1 MYTEAQIVEQ
11 LKENLHTSISIL
23 DALYSCQK
31 KMYASVVERNW
42 DTVQIETDNMNQY
55 THEFSENEKIRETF
69 ISSYLKSET
78 KFYIGK
84 SSFYTLTNTF
94 SKQAREELN
103 TLYREIKRLLILSKS
118 ENDILNAYI
127 ISAKTIV
134 SGVLEEI
141 VPARKNKIYT
151 KNGALAEVPSES
163 LVLNHSF

>member
-1 MYTEAQIVEQ
+1 MYTDDQIVEQ
-11 LKENLHTSISIL
+11 LKENLHASITIL

-31 KMYASVVERNW
+31 KMYASVVERDW
-42 DTVQIETDNMNQY
+42 STVQIETDNMNTY
-55 THEFSENEKIRETF
+55 TQEFSKKEKMLESF
-69 ISSYLKSET
+69 ISSYLNQDT
-78 KFYIGK
+78 KVHIGK
-84 SSFYTLTNTF
+84 SNFYMLTNTF
-94 SKQAREELN
+94 PKQAREELN
-103 TLYREIKRLLILSKS
+103 TLYREIKRLLILSKT

-127 ISAKTIV
+127 VSAKTIV